1 MVRLLAAAVMIVAFS
16 GCGSGSPPRGTSP
29 GTGPASASVTAT
41 PGTIEADFDIG
52 SGRHLHMRCA
62 GTGEPTVVLEVGD
75 DDTPG
80 GSWGAVYTPM
90 TQITHT
96 CGYDRANL
104 GSSDPD
110 PGPNTVKDLGDDL
123 VTLLHVA
130 KVPGPYLFVGGSFGG
145 DIVGVLA
152 ANHPGEVAGLVY
164 VDSDPPNDK
173 PNLDPMRR
181 NLPPKVYA
189 TCCSPELFEPPYDS
203 PDNSEHIDWAA
214 SHPSELASMSQLPK
228 VPTVVLTA
236 SQPECQLGWPCAA
249 IARDEKRLQALWI
262 KGNPQGTQEVVNS
275 GHVMQREAPQAI
287 IDAARKVIA
296 AVHAHRNLVG

>member
-1 MVRLLAAAVMIVAFS
+1 MAARECLMAAAAMALALT
-16 GCGSGSPPRGTSP
+16 GCGSGAPP
-29 GTGPASASVTAT
+29 SASPDTTKARPPSSAAT
-41 PGTIEADFDIG
+41 PGSLEGDFDIG
-52 SGRHLHMRCA
+52 GGRQLHMRCA

-80 GSWGAVYTPM
+80 GSWGAVYTPL
-90 TQITHT
+90 TEITHT

-104 GSSDPD
+104 GQSDPD

-130 KVPGPYLFVGGSFGG
+130 KVPGPYVFVGGSFGG

-152 ANHPGEVAGLVY
+152 ANHPQEVAGLVY
-164 VDSDPPNDK
+164 VDSDPPNDN
-173 PNLDPMRR
+173 PALDPFRR
-181 NLPPKVYA
+181 NLSAKVYA
-189 TCCSPELFEPPYDS
+189 KCCAPGLFEPPYDS
-203 PDNSEHIDWAA
+203 SENSEHVDWTA
-214 SHPSELASMSQLPK
+214 SHPTELASMGHLPK

-236 SQPECQLGWPCAA
+236 AQPECQMGWPCAA

-262 KGNPQGTQEVVNS
+262 KDNPQGSQRVVDS

-287 IDAARKVIA
+287 IDATRKIMA
-296 AVHAHRNLVG
+296 ALPGG